1 MVVTVRGLAEG
12 ERVEETSFTF
22 GKYITPELYLQTQV
36 DFQFRV
42 NFLAE
47 YQLDGL
53 RIRFGLDNLG
63 AAYPNLNFGLA
74 YLFTPNLGIDLSL
87 RSEQRDGQTDNRF
100 GIGLQIRF

>member
-1 MVVTVRGLAEG
+1 VVTVRGLADG
-12 ERVEETSFTF
+12 ERFEETTLTF
-22 GKYITPELYLQTQV
+22 GKYVTPELYLQTQV

-63 AAYPNLNFGLA
+63 SAYPNLNFGLG
-74 YLFTPNLGIDLSL
+74 YLFTPNFGLDLSL
-87 RSEQRDGQTDNRF
+87 RSEQQGGQTDNRF
-100 GIGLQIRF
+100 GIGLQFRF